1 MGGWTL
7 WNGWFIKSSY
17 MAMNELYACQL
28 TETKVQ
34 KKRKKKKKKI
44 SQILF
49 IARAKSVGYVLPSF
63 LLRKE
68 RAAIHFES
76 FCVL

>member
-1 MGGWTL
+1 
-7 WNGWFIKSSY
+7 
-17 MAMNELYACQL
+17 MN
-28 TETKVQ
+28 TTP
-34 KKRKKKKKKI
+34 KKTNKIKKKKI